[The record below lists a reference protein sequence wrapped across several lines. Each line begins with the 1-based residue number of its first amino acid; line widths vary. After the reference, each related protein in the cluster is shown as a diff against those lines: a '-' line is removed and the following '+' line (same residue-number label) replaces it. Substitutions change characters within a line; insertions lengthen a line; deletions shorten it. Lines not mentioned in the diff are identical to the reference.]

1 MTLLKDRQ
9 VLGTFLSQLE
19 QVDESVLHDYIAQW
33 ESFELDGRV
42 VMTHEGS
49 IERYMYFVLDGI
61 QKSYYLRDGKE
72 HIIAFT
78 YFPSLSG
85 IPESF
90 LSQQPSRYFLS
101 TINKSRF
108 LRISY
113 EKHQQMLIK
122 HPPLE
127 RLFRKATE
135 LLLIDILHR
144 YYEMMAFDMET
155 RFKTFTQR
163 SPHLLQML
171 SQKDIASYLKI
182 DPSNFSKLIN
192 RIKI

>member
-1 MTLLKDRQ
+1 MAIIQDRE
-9 VLGTFLSQLE
+9 VLINFFSQLDA
-19 QVDESVLHDYIAQW
+19 VGESVLKDYTGQW
-33 ESFELDGRV
+33 ETFELGARTK
-42 VMTHEGS
+42 MTNEGDT
-49 IERYMYFVLDGI
+49 ERYMYFVLDGI

-101 TINKSRF
+101 TITKSRF

-113 EKHQQMLIK
+113 EKHQQMLEK
-122 HPPLE
+122 HQPLE